1 MRSSSHVP
9 RRLERGTVRLSGWKT
24 AIAVSGLAVALA
36 GCQDVLESV
45 DNKAEYKLPKK
56 LVNKM
61 KAHDQRVRAPIMM
74 RIFKQEGMLEIWKA
88 RGNGR
93 YALVK
98 EYEICKWSG
107 QLGPKFKEGDRQAP
121 EGYYSIKPH
130 QMNPNSS
137 YYLSFNM
144 GFPNTFDRAHGRTGS
159 NLMVHGA
166 CSSAGCYSMT
176 DEQVIEIYAFA
187 REAFRGGQQAFQ
199 VQAYPFRMTAE
210 NMAAHRDSKHYG
222 YWQMLK
228 VGYDHFELTKKP
240 PKVDVCEGRYVF
252 NQVAEEGKEFYAT
265 RACPPSEAPRTLQLA
280 YAAHQKKYNA
290 EFAKAVE
297 ELEEPIKTPA
307 IASILSPK
315 SPAQQSGIEKKA
327 VSARQPQPGTTST
340 ASGEPLPPVSAADTT
355 ASIAVPTP
363 SPAEPATAA
372 KKGPRK
378 KKSWWRV
385 W

>member
-1 MRSSSHVP
+1 MA
-9 RRLERGTVRLSGWKT
+9 L
-24 AIAVSGLAVALA
+24 AVS

-74 RIFKQEGMLEIWKA
+74 RIFKQEGMLEVWKA
-88 RGNGR
+88 KGNGR

-121 EGYYSIKPH
+121 EGYYDINAH

-144 GFPNTFDRAHGRTGS
+144 GFPNKFDRAHGRTGS
-159 NLMVHGA
+159 HLMVHGA

-176 DEQVIEIYAFA
+176 DELMIEIYAFA
-187 REAFRGGQQAFQ
+187 REAHRGGQKAFQ
-199 VQAYPFRMTAE
+199 VQAYPFRMTAD
-210 NMAAHRDSKHYG
+210 NMAAHRDSKHYE

-252 NQVAEEGKEFYAT
+252 NQVAEEGEEFYAT
-265 RACPPSEAPRTLQLA
+265 RACPPSEMPESLQLA
-280 YAAHQKKYNA
+280 YAAHTKKYEA
-290 EFAKAVE
+290 EFAKAVAE
-297 ELEEPIKTPA
+297 IEKPIKTPA
-307 IASILSPK
+307 IATLLAPK
-315 SPAQQSGIEKKA
+315 SAAQQSDIEKKA
-327 VSARQPQPGTTST
+327 VSAREPLPATTPSAP
-340 ASGEPLPPVSAADTT
+340 ASVSPEVLPPVSAADTT
-355 ASIAVPTP
+355 ASIAIPTP
-363 SPAEPATAA
+363 SPAQPVGAA
-372 KKGPRK
+372 QKGPRK
-378 KKSWWRV
+378 KKAWWRV